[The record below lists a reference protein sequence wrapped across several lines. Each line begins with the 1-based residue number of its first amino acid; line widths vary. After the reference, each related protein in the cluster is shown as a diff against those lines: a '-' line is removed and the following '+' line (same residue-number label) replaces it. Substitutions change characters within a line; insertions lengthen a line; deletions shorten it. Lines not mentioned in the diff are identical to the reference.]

1 MADVT
6 IEPEVDEQQRN
17 IKSYSAV
24 HQSYG
29 LKQESPC
36 LQISHELG
44 CNSVVC
50 IFMNCPLLS
59 ADLRLIFCVL
69 QDFLMQRYKIFKPN
83 ASFSTIIFSVCF

>member
-1 MADVT
+1 MLSSHAPTCFSRYCCAYSIMADVT

-17 IKSYSAV
+17 IKSYSAA

-44 CNSVVC
+44 RNSVVC
-50 IFMNCPLLS
+50 IFMNWAPLS
-59 ADLRLIFCVL
+59 VDL
-69 QDFLMQRYKIFKPN
+69 
-83 ASFSTIIFSVCF
+83 